1 VKSIL
6 RVAELEIN
14 LAARC
19 RFIGHQHRIRVPK
32 ALQGECMKSSI
43 GNRTGLVVATLFAAA
58 CAPDLPTEAT
68 SGGLAAARGGPGS
81 PAYTSVDLG
90 ALLGNY
96 SSSANDV
103 NDAGDIV
110 GGSCCGAGSGAF
122 AIVAGALTPLP
133 GNGFAAQAISNGN
146 PRYVAGSAAG
156 QPVRWTIANGVS
168 SQPTALALGDAS
180 TGNALGVN
188 DAGAA
193 VGSAGVRAAVWDAAG
208 NLAVTLLP
216 SGFVRGEGRDINNAG
231 DAVFVFSTAG
241 SELADSRAYL
251 RLASGQLVEL
261 PPLSGDVTSY
271 ANGISEVVNNSLY
284 VAGTSRTST
293 DVSRS
298 LRWTIDVTTG
308 TITDTRLR
316 PEDSHAL
323 GVSNEGTVTGFLD
336 GPPSSLTFDAFL
348 WRGSEM
354 LSLKPP
360 KRAKDG
366 RAWAISPSGEFLAGE
381 AIVGTTRHAVRWAIL
396 AP

>member
-1 VKSIL
+1 
-6 RVAELEIN
+6 
-14 LAARC
+14 
-19 RFIGHQHRIRVPK
+19 
-32 ALQGECMKSSI
+32 MKSFN

-68 SGGLAAARGGPGS
+68 SGGLAAARGGSGS

-133 GNGFAAQAISNGN
+133 GNGFAAQAISNGT

-156 QPVRWTIANGVS
+156 QPVRWSISSGVS
-168 SQPTALALGDAS
+168 SQPVALELGGAS
-180 TGNALGVN
+180 SGNALGVN
-188 DAGAA
+188 DAGAT
-193 VGSAGVRAAVWDAAG
+193 VGSAGVQAAIWDAAG
-208 NLAVTLLP
+208 NLAVTLLL
-216 SGFVRGEGRDINNAG
+216 GDFVRGEGRDINNAG

-241 SELADSRAYL
+241 SELADSRAFL

-271 ANGISEVVNNSLY
+271 ANGISEVVDNSLY
-284 VAGTSRTST
+284 VAGSTRT
-293 DVSRS
+293 DMNVSRS
-298 LRWTIDVTTG
+298 VRWTIDVTTA
-308 TITDTRLR
+308 TVTDTRVR

-323 GVSNEGTVTGFLD
+323 GVSDAGATAGFLD
-336 GPPSSLTFDAFL
+336 GPVNSLSSSAFL
-348 WRGSEM
+348 WRGNEL

-360 KRAKDG
+360 KSAKNAK
-366 RAWAISPSGEFLAGE
+366 AWAISPSGQFVTGE
-381 AIVGTTRHAVRWAIL
+381 AIFGGTRRAVRWTVL
-396 AP
+396 SP